1 MASFKNLQQAGANAL
16 GSLSRA
22 PSSGTPV
29 QPSAAARAYAGRTQL
44 REACKIRL
52 DRIVADANQ
61 PRKDFDDAA
70 LDELAESLK
79 ARGQLQPIRVR
90 WDETADRYVV
100 VVGERRWRA
109 AQRAGLDSLVCVV
122 APGDATPEELL
133 EDQLVENTLRQ
144 DLKPIE
150 EAKAYRQLLES
161 LGVSQRQ
168 LAERLHVSPQK
179 ITRALALLDLP
190 TDVQESVEQGAI
202 APQTAYEISRIE
214 DTAEQHELIEKARR
228 GELKRE
234 AVRER
239 ATKAPRKSRPS
250 DVRVEFNT
258 SRGTVTVAGSDDVV
272 AALQEALEQAC
283 AAAGGTTHGQAA

>member
-1 MASFKNLQQAGANAL
+1 MASFKNLQQASTNAL
-16 GSLSRA
+16 GSLSRS
-22 PSSGTPV
+22 PSSGVPV
-29 QPSAAARAYAGRTQL
+29 QPSAAARAYEGRTQL

-61 PRKDFDDAA
+61 PRKDFDEAA

-79 ARGQLQPIRVR
+79 TRGQLQPIRVR
-90 WDETADRYVV
+90 WDEAADRYVV

-133 EDQLVENTLRQ
+133 EDQLVENALRQ

-150 EAKAYRQLLES
+150 EAKAYRQLLDS

-179 ITRALALLDLP
+179 ITRRWPYWIYRP
-190 TDVQESVEQGAI
+190 TFKN
-202 APQTAYEISRIE
+202 RW
-214 DTAEQHELIEKARR
+214 
-228 GELKRE
+228 
-234 AVRER
+234 
-239 ATKAPRKSRPS
+239 
-250 DVRVEFNT
+250 
-258 SRGTVTVAGSDDVV
+258 SRGPSPRRRPMRFQGSR
-272 AALQEALEQAC
+272 
-283 AAAGGTTHGQAA
+283 TPPSSTS

>member
-61 PRKDFDDAA
+61 PRKDFDEAA

-90 WDETADRYVV
+90 WDEVADRYVV

-133 EDQLVENTLRQ
+133 EDQLVENALRQ

-150 EAKAYRQLLES
+150 EAKAYRQLLDS
-161 LGVSQRQ
+161 FRVSQRQ

-202 APQTAYEISRIE
+202 APQMAYEISRIE
-214 DTAEQHELIEKARR
+214 DTAEQRELIEKARR

-239 ATKAPRKSRPS
+239 ATKAPRKSRLS
-250 DVRVEFNT
+250 NVRVEFNT

-272 AALQEALEQAC
+272 AALQEALEQAR
-283 AAAGGTTHGQAA
+283 AAAGGATHGQAA